1 MQTIQFPISR
11 FKTYQ
16 HSTELQPDVANLWWT
31 VDETEAEIMFEL
43 HIKTT
48 GWIALGI
55 SPAGGMKGA
64 DIGVGWIDNRGQI
77 HFQDQYAFGFTK
89 PVTDNT
95 TTDWFPLQGREEN
108 GWTAIQFKRL
118 LDTCDSMDV
127 PIKSGSNIVI
137 FAYGLIDPDMFE
149 TYGDISY
156 HENRRNSRMIPLRTY
171 ANPPSDDKFVEF
183 DYVEFRLD
191 NYRVPSTDTTYHCKI
206 FKAPS
211 HFLTKRHAIA
221 RKVLIDKTNHD
232 LVHHMLIFECDP
244 SIVFD
249 DNNLPDDLCDNLLQQ
264 LQPCFVNSATG
275 WAVGG
280 NDIVEFPDEIG
291 YPIGGDFVIKY
302 YLIQIHYD
310 NPRLTS
316 NRRDSSGIRYYI
328 DKKLRRYDL
337 GYLTFGTGFSIDS
350 IVIPPKMNKININY
364 EYLKQ
369 LLLSIKRTAE
379 LAEQWQEFYNN
390 ATRLVVFG
398 RAEHLDSDILEN
410 LPKFENLKPVE
421 CRKEPIVN
429 SATSN
434 TIDFSLAFISYLLQK
449 ILSYNK

>member
-1 MQTIQFPISR
+1 PISR

-221 RKVLIDKTNHD
+221 VR
-232 LVHHMLIFECDP
+232 
-244 SIVFD
+244 
-249 DNNLPDDLCDNLLQQ
+249 
-264 LQPCFVNSATG
+264 
-275 WAVGG
+275 
-280 NDIVEFPDEIG
+280 
-291 YPIGGDFVIKY
+291 
-302 YLIQIHYD
+302 IQE
-310 NPRLTS
+310 
-316 NRRDSSGIRYYI
+316 
-328 DKKLRRYDL
+328 
-337 GYLTFGTGFSIDS
+337 
-350 IVIPPKMNKININY
+350 ININY